1 VNHVTFLRKVSAAV
15 ALASLFA
22 AAPAFA
28 GNRDGFAADPE
39 PERTTP
45 AASHE
50 CASCPRMAR
59 DEGSGGDAASARS
72 STPAV
77 EVNPFDR
84 EMDAGG

>member
-1 VNHVTFLRKVSAAV
+1 MTFFRKVSSAV

-39 PERTTP
+39 PERIAP
-45 AASHE
+45 AAKHE

-59 DEGSGGDAASARS
+59 DEGSAGDAVDAPGARS
-72 STPAV
+72 STLSVGAD
-77 EVNPFDR
+77 PFNR